1 MNHGN
6 GPVAAGEGRR
16 AGEGTGRNGRDAG
29 PPVRRLLAL
38 DAAGMAVVGLFYLAA
53 AAPLGRALGPGT
65 AVVAAVGAGM
75 LAGGG
80 AVGLVARTPY
90 VRPGA
95 VRAVAACG
103 FGWVALS
110 LAVLAS
116 GLLDLTATGR
126 AWTVVQTVPVGVLAV
141 LQARA
146 TATVS
151 GGGSP
156 A

>member
-1 MNHGN
+1 MSHGN

-16 AGEGTGRNGRDAG
+16 AGKEAGRSAG

-38 DAAGMAVVGLFYLAA
+38 DAAGMAVVGLVYLAA
-53 AAPLGRALGPGT
+53 AAPLGRVLGPGT
-65 AVVAAVGAGM
+65 SVVAAVG
-75 LAGGG
+75 
-80 AVGLVARTPY
+80 
-90 VRPGA
+90 
-95 VRAVAACG
+95 AVAACG
-103 FGWVALS
+103 FGWIALS

-116 GLLDLTATGR
+116 GLLDLTAVGR
-126 AWTVVQTVPVGVLAV
+126 AWTVVQTVPVGVFAV

-146 TATVS
+146 AATVI

>member
-6 GPVAAGEGRR
+6 GPVAAGEGGR
-16 AGEGTGRNGRDAG
+16 AGERAGRNGRDAV

-38 DAAGMAVVGLFYLAA
+38 DAAGMAVVGLVYLAA
-53 AAPLGRALGPGT
+53 AAPLGRTLGPGT

-75 LAGGG
+75 LTGGG
-80 AVGLVARTPY
+80 AVGLVARPPY

-103 FGWVALS
+103 FGWIALS

-146 TATVS
+146 AATVS
-151 GGGSP
+151 GGRSLG
-156 A
+156 

>member
-1 MNHGN
+1 
-6 GPVAAGEGRR
+6 
-16 AGEGTGRNGRDAG
+16 
-29 PPVRRLLAL
+29 
-38 DAAGMAVVGLFYLAA
+38 MAVVGLVYLAA
-53 AAPLGRALGPGT
+53 AAPLGRVLGPGT
-65 AVVAAVGAGM
+65 SVVAAVGAGM

-80 AVGLVARTPY
+80 AVGLVARSPY

-95 VRAVAACG
+95 VGAVAACG
-103 FGWVALS
+103 FGWIALS

-116 GLLDLTATGR
+116 GLLELTAMGR
-126 AWTVVQTVPVGVLAV
+126 AWTVVQTVPMGVFAV

-146 TATVS
+146 AATVI